1 MIDNLSDKPEHRPAD
16 EPDTPQAPP
25 ERLNDPVETADG
37 TPSAEKPRRGWAP
50 PRSGPGMTLLFIAL
64 IVGGVLVA
72 LYAWGLPPFSS
83 AVQTTDNASVRGKT
97 TVRSAERRVGQGWV
111 RTCRS
116 RWSPV
121 H

>member
-64 IVGGVLVA
+64 IGGGVLVA

-83 AVQTTDNASVRGKT
+83 AGPTDRKRTVWGK
-97 TVRSAERRVGQGWV
+97 SGSIRVD
-111 RTCRS
+111 
-116 RWSPV
+116 
-121 H
+121 

>member
-50 PRSGPGMTLLFIAL
+50 PRSGPGMTSLFIAL
-64 IVGGVLVA
+64 IVGGVLRSEEHTSELQSLMRISYDVSC
-72 LYAWGLPPFSS
+72 L
-83 AVQTTDNASVRGKT
+83 NKKT
-97 TVRSAERRVGQGWV
+97 
-111 RTCRS
+111 
-116 RWSPV
+116 
-121 H
+121 HNKK

>member
-64 IVGGVLVA
+64 TVGGVLVA
-72 LYAWGLPPFSS
+72 LSEWGLPPFSS
-83 AVQTTDNASVRGKT
+83 SVQTTTNPYVQGKPP
-97 TVRSAERRVGQGWV
+97 GQH
-111 RTCRS
+111 TKDT
-116 RWSPV
+116 
-121 H
+121 